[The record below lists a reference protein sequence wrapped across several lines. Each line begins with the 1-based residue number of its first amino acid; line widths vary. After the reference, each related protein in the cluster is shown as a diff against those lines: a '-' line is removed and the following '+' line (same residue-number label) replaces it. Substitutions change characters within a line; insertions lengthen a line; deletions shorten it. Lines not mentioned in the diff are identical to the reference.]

1 MVKRFAPARLFERP
15 RSPRAVTSDA
25 AELDA
30 VAAGKKP
37 MAMFVGDDDEVAQ
50 WSALAGARNLVA
62 THHADPKLGEVH
74 VFVTRSDQLW
84 RIPAYL
90 ALWETAFVDGRWSD
104 GAENLAS
111 YLLGYSRAERKA
123 WIAQQ
128 RQAFPAWTSATVY
141 AVLTDDERA
150 VIEGLGRRCFG
161 AQRITLFTHRDGV
174 LKASAFGQLPRDTT
188 LARAGVDVAVAQR
201 LFGTATTR
209 AVTITQVRT
218 INAALLSNVQF
229 LTKSGWR

>member
-1 MVKRFAPARLFERP
+1 MIKRFDPARLFERP
-15 RSPRAVTSDA
+15 RPPRAVTSDA

-62 THHADPKLGEVH
+62 TCHSDPKLGEVH
-74 VFVTRSDQLW
+74 VFVTRADQLW

-111 YLLGYSRAERKA
+111 YLLGYSPTERKA
-123 WIAQQ
+123 WISKQ
-128 RQAFPAWTSATVY
+128 RQAFPAWTAATVY
-141 AVLTDDERA
+141 AVLTHHEREA
-150 VIEGLGRRCFG
+150 VEWLGRRSFG
-161 AQRITLFTHRDGV
+161 VQRVTLFTRRDSV
-174 LKASAFGQLPRDTT
+174 LKASAFGLLPPRTT
-188 LARAGVDVAVAQR
+188 LARAGADVVVAQR
-201 LFGTATTR
+201 LFRATTTR
-209 AVTITQVRT
+209 TLTIAQVRT